1 MNRNAS
7 TFLISTFL
15 FSWILWT
22 PSVLEYFGVIS
33 FGSEELSNAIYF
45 ITIIIGAFGPAF
57 GSFIALRN
65 EKQSFKKH
73 LKKAISRKGIQKWGL
88 FLIVILAIPLLING
102 SSILIGTLLQLEIPL
117 MPLPA
122 DPWYTPY
129 LLYIPYLL
137 FVSVL
142 GGGQEEIGWR
152 GYLQGELLKIYNP
165 ALTSL
170 IIGFFWGVW
179 HTPLWFMLW
188 DGHTFTPYIGFVLM
202 TMSISFVYSYIY
214 QKSNGNML
222 AMILFHG
229 SSNAA
234 HAIFYLFYDDKP
246 ASAQNLYWIYV
257 AVNVIAGLVVYSLMN
272 RKQNP
277 NEMLVNDA

>member
-7 TFLISTFL
+7 RFLISTFL

-33 FGSEELSNAIYF
+33 FGSEELSSSIYF
-45 ITIIIGAFGPAF
+45 ITLIIGAFGPAF
-57 GSFIALRN
+57 GAFMALRD

-73 LKKAISRKGIQKWGL
+73 LKGAISTKGIQKWGL
-88 FLIVILAIPLLING
+88 FLIAILAIPLIING
-102 SSILIGTLLQLEIPL
+102 SSIILGRLLQLEIPP

-137 FVSVL
+137 FVAIL
-142 GGGQEEIGWR
+142 GGGQEELGWR
-152 GYLQGELLKIYNP
+152 GYLQRELLKQYNP

-188 DGHTFTPYIGFVLM
+188 DGHAFTPYIGFVLM
-202 TMSISFVYSYIY
+202 TMSISFVFSYIY
-214 QKSNGNML
+214 QKTNGNML
-222 AMILFHG
+222 GLILFHG
-229 SSNAA
+229 SNNAA
-234 HAIFYLFYDDKP
+234 HAVLYLFYDDKP
-246 ASAQNLYWIYV
+246 ASAQPLYWVYV
-257 AVNVIAGLVVYSLMN
+257 AVNMVAALIVYSLMN
-272 RKQNP
+272 RNQ
-277 NEMLVNDA
+277 EELTVNDA